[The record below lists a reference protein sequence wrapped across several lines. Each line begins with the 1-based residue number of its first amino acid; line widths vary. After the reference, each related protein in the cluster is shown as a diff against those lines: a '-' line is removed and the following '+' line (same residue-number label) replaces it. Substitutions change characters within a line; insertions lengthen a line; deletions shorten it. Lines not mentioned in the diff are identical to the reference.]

1 MLDFSIRNNS
11 PIKRHLPRR
20 KWRAALVMLRQYAR
34 ARRLQY
40 KLGFGWAET
49 NQLKTIVIRRISK
62 IATLQLKRKI
72 N

>member
-1 MLDFSIRNNS
+1 MLNFSIKNNS

-34 ARRLQY
+34 SRRLQH

-49 NQLKTIVIRRISK
+49 DQLKTIVIRRISK
-62 IATLQLKRKI
+62 IATLQLRK
-72 N
+72 